1 MTNQRQLKLVLVGCE
16 GRMGT
21 AITTQSTLENECVL
35 AGRIDR
41 ALRELPDSTDDLVVV
56 DFSSEDGVKLA
67 IEAAYELNAPLLTG
81 TTGLSKETLEA
92 LGELGTHV
100 PVAVAPNTSLGVAAL
115 RHLVGVACRF
125 FRTDGEW
132 SVELVEKHH
141 EKKKDAPSGTA
152 LDLAVVCSEGGFELS
167 TGEINSIREGNFV
180 GEHEVRFFS
189 GQETLTLRHEAHDRT
204 LFARGAI
211 VLARSL
217 LSRPP
222 GLYDVAA
229 LLDPLNG

>member
-1 MTNQRQLKLVLVGCE
+1 MTKQPKLKLVLVGCE

-21 AITTQSTLENECVL
+21 TITTQAALENDCVL
-35 AGRIDR
+35 VGRIDR

-56 DFSSEDGVKLA
+56 DFSSDDGVKLA
-67 IEAAYELNAPLLTG
+67 ISVASELNAPLLTG
-81 TTGLSKETLEA
+81 TTGLSNETLEA
-92 LGELGTHV
+92 LGQLGTHV

-125 FRTDGEW
+125 LRADGQW
-132 SVELVEKHH
+132 RVELLEKHH

-152 LDLAVVCSEGGFELS
+152 LDLAVVCSGGGFELS
-167 TGEINSIREGNFV
+167 AGEISSIREGNSV
-180 GEHEVRFFS
+180 GTHEVRFS
-189 GQETLTLRHEAHDRT
+189 SSQETLILRHEAHDRT

-211 VLARSL
+211 LLARSL
-217 LSRPP
+217 VNRPP
-222 GLYDVAA
+222 GFYDVAA